1 LVRVPPEAIPLCEM
15 TARATITEWS
25 QSPSSSP
32 SPPHWRWR
40 LYCSTSSG
48 SSAWRCVSLRR
59 WRLSHHPRG
68 LRGTPGV
75 RAGPLE
81 ALVMS
86 ELNAQYQSASPT
98 SPPSRIVRHQR
109 RRMFDRFLA
118 EMQLSAEHTMID
130 VGTTSDRDYDY
141 SNYLEAWYPYKNRIT
156 AAGIDDASFLERL
169 YPGMTFR
176 RADGGDLP
184 FPDRSFD
191 FAHSSAVI
199 EHAGSRAQQAK
210 LLAEL
215 WRVARR
221 GIFVTTPNRWF
232 PVEFH
237 SDLKLPRFRGHRTIW
252 VRGVHDGQD
261 KSSLPA

>member
-1 LVRVPPEAIPLCEM
+1 
-15 TARATITEWS
+15 
-25 QSPSSSP
+25 
-32 SPPHWRWR
+32 
-40 LYCSTSSG
+40 
-48 SSAWRCVSLRR
+48 
-59 WRLSHHPRG
+59 
-68 LRGTPGV
+68 
-75 RAGPLE
+75 
-81 ALVMS
+81 MS
-86 ELNAQYQSASPT
+86 ELNAQYQLANPT
-98 SPPSRIVRHQR
+98 SLPSRIVRYQR
-109 RRMFDRFLA
+109 RRMFDRFVA
-118 EMQLSAEHTMID
+118 EMQPSAEHTIID

-199 EHAGSRAQQAK
+199 EHVGSSAQQAK

-221 GIFVTTPNRWF
+221 GIFATTPNRWF

-237 SDLKLPRFRGHRTIW
+237 SVLPLAHWLPAPLFRGILRRTGRSELAEEANLNLMSRSDLLRAAAMAGIPHPRTEFARLGGW
-252 VRGVHDGQD
+252 GSNLLLIAKR
-261 KSSLPA
+261 